1 MLEGWMIKINSN
13 PSFFGK
19 NMNRRWF
26 KVGFVPGPGSE
37 KKLVISYSTSKTA
50 KDPRGWLYVE
60 DVSGIYCRRV
70 VSCLRLVA
78 WPRSISLKTKT
89 LLEDISWACD
99 MYPPPSDSKELHRLT
114 GSHDQDHD
122 RDRERDRDREHDQDY
137 DRDRHQDVGRERDR
151 DRHQDRDRER
161 YRNRDRPREP
171 VAAVRG
177 MIMTLGNAA
186 LRPQRIADRD
196 VKSGNIRPSEHDVSD
211 DSQEEDEDSP
221 RPSTNSSTRSVL
233 VAQIKSG
240 SGLEGGMAQCKN
252 VMSDSEEEDVNYE
265 NKQADPPE
273 ESPRE
278 PLTSST
284 DPIDDD
290 FSHEKLE
297 QMIPQ
302 RMNLTEPTK
311 HKNSEY
317 FDSDEEEQE
326 QPPSKTN
333 TRLSDNK
340 TPVSNVT
347 ADNNFVHD
355 DWDAEEEPT
364 SQPTTKAAYSTALT
378 GGVAADA
385 NFVHDDWD
393 D

>member
-1 MLEGWMIKINSN
+1 MLVNGVDISMLEGWMIKINSN

-60 DVSGIYCRRV
+60 DVSGIYCRREMIEI
-70 VSCLRLVA
+70 VSPSRTLRLKGETAVEHRL
-78 WPRSISLKTKT
+78 W
-89 LLEDISWACD
+89 
-99 MYPPPSDSKELHRLT
+99 SDSLYKLCNPSPKAAPTATIAEP
-114 GSHDQDHD
+114 
-122 RDRERDRDREHDQDY
+122 
-137 DRDRHQDVGRERDR
+137 RH
-151 DRHQDRDRER
+151 
-161 YRNRDRPREP
+161 
-171 VAAVRG
+171 
-177 MIMTLGNAA
+177 
-186 LRPQRIADRD
+186 
-196 VKSGNIRPSEHDVSD
+196 IRPSEHDVSD

-240 SGLEGGMAQCKN
+240 SGLEDGMAQCKN

>member
-1 MLEGWMIKINSN
+1 MLVNGVDISMLEGWMIKINSN

-37 KKLVISYSTSKTA
+37 KKLVISYSTSNDFFLK
-50 KDPRGWLYVE
+50 E
-60 DVSGIYCRRV
+60 MIEIVSPSRT
-70 VSCLRLVA
+70 LRL
-78 WPRSISLKTKT
+78 K
-89 LLEDISWACD
+89 D
-99 MYPPPSDSKELHRLT
+99 
-114 GSHDQDHD
+114 
-122 RDRERDRDREHDQDY
+122 
-137 DRDRHQDVGRERDR
+137 
-151 DRHQDRDRER
+151 
-161 YRNRDRPREP
+161 
-171 VAAVRG
+171 
-177 MIMTLGNAA
+177 
-186 LRPQRIADRD
+186 
-196 VKSGNIRPSEHDVSD
+196 IRPSEHDVSD

-240 SGLEGGMAQCKN
+240 SGLEDGMAQCKN

-364 SQPTTKAAYSTALT
+364 SQPTTKLHTRYEL
-378 GGVAADA
+378 
-385 NFVHDDWD
+385 
-393 D
+393 